1 MNSSKFTVKKDL
13 QGLSE
18 AIIGIEKML
27 EENKTVSRKRMMASL
42 LAEECI
48 VKLSQAAAEGSDINI
63 TIRHFLRNNYINIVS
78 KGSEIDLAKVL
89 SGADTS
95 DIGDEY
101 GIETADAVRNMVLRS
116 YARDISYRHFSDVNV
131 ISIKVQRGENMGL
144 MDVLIAIVLAVISG
158 IVLRLCLPEGMGMKL
173 SDNLFAPVY
182 TAFLNAIKM
191 VMAPLVFFS
200 IANSLGDFSN
210 LRDMGRSGLKVF
222 MYYTITT
229 VFAIIIGWGYSHFF
243 KGGVSLEDLNIAVS
257 EDFNNVAEINVS
269 IVDTLVNLVPSNII
283 GTFANSDM
291 MQVIVLAII
300 IGIAMGKIGKY
311 SQKMQELIG
320 MFDAL
325 FGRITAIIIS
335 FLPFAVYAS
344 FTSLIITMNTKT
356 AGAVS
361 SWIGVT
367 LLCVF
372 SMLCVY
378 LLMLFFIG
386 RINPLQFLRKYYYTA
401 VTAMS
406 TCSSNATMPVAMKC
420 CKNMGI
426 SPAIYKF
433 SIPLGSTINMDGT
446 SIYLVVSTL
455 FLAVLSGITI
465 PVEAYFS
472 LGITILLLSMAA
484 PAVPGAAI
492 ACLSTLLAVVG
503 VPNESIA
510 VLIGVIPLLDP
521 ILTASNVM
529 GDGAVTTLVAKSE
542 NAMDMDVFNGSGET
556 AL

>member
-48 VKLSQAAAEGSDINI
+48 VKLSQAAAEGADINI

-116 YARDISYRHFSDVNV
+116 YARDISYRHFSDINV
-131 ISIKVQRGENMGL
+131 IRIKVQRGENMGL

-158 IVLRLCLPEGMGMKL
+158 VVLRLCLPEGMGMKL

-344 FTSLIITMNTKT
+344 FTSLILTMNTKT

-521 ILTASNVM
+521 ILTASNVV

-542 NAMDMDVFNGSGET
+542 NAMDMDVFNGNGET